1 MRPGRLNSVSL
12 HVAFGI
18 VVLAA
23 LGYAVVPGAQTA
35 DIENIILGR
44 PTDDSIAIHALAVE
58 GTRVFA
64 EFGTGPGAYAERTGI
79 VEASADNIAA
89 IDLEGLSADTRYY
102 YRLTY
107 QDTGDAD
114 ARSGDEHSFYTQR
127 SAGSTF
133 TFGVQGDSHPERRN
147 IMYHPDLYL
156 RTLRQVANARPDLYF
171 MLGDDFSISNPMRD
185 FYRGDHTA
193 LNQRVVDDVYQNQ
206 RRFLSTMAHSTA
218 LFMVNGNHEE
228 ARRHFLGTPLHDVS
242 IFAGTARTRFFPLPA
257 PDGFYSGNPEPVPGI
272 GLLRD

>member
-1 MRPGRLNSVSL
+1 MRPGRLNSVPL

-64 EFGTGPGAYAERTGI
+64 EFGTGPGAYAERTDI

-107 QDTGDAD
+107 QEPVTQMRAVAMSTAFTRNVLPA
-114 ARSGDEHSFYTQR
+114 ARSL
-127 SAGSTF
+127 SACRAT
-133 TFGVQGDSHPERRN
+133 RIRN
-147 IMYHPDLYL
+147 AATSCIT
-156 RTLRQVANARPDLYF
+156 RT
-171 MLGDDFSISNPMRD
+171 SI
-185 FYRGDHTA
+185 
-193 LNQRVVDDVYQNQ
+193 
-206 RRFLSTMAHSTA
+206 
-218 LFMVNGNHEE
+218 
-228 ARRHFLGTPLHDVS
+228 
-242 IFAGTARTRFFPLPA
+242 
-257 PDGFYSGNPEPVPGI
+257 
-272 GLLRD
+272 